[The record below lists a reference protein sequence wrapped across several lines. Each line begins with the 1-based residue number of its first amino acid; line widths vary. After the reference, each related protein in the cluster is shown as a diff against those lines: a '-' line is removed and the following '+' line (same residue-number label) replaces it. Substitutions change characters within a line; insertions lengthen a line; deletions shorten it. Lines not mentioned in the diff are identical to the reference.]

1 MNYTWEIL
9 KLETQEETSSDG
21 TSLTDSIVRIDWRRR
36 AVDDDGTEA
45 SYKGVTHVSA
55 SSTLAEDF
63 IALAAVQKSH
73 VVSWIESN
81 MSDGDVVIMNK
92 TLQDKINTNRTAR
105 SSFKPAWD

>member
-1 MNYTWEIL
+1 MNYSWEIL
-9 KLETQEETSSDG
+9 KLTTQEETSSDG
-21 TSLTDSIVRIDWRRR
+21 NSLSDSIVRIDWKRR

-73 VVSWIESN
+73 VISWIESN
-81 MSDGDVVIMNK
+81 MPDGDVAIMNK
-92 TLQDKINTNRTAR
+92 TLQDKINTNRTTR

>member
-21 TSLTDSIVRIDWRRR
+21 TNLTDSIVRIDWRRR